1 MSNRIY
7 HQQPVEEDDDRHSI
21 SSSASLTLTESDPL
35 LPSKNLDHTTIQQ
48 EFHWIFY
55 NSLPIIGTY
64 LLQSSFQFASIF
76 TLGHL
81 GSVELGA
88 SALASMFVNV
98 SAWSIAYGTTTAL
111 DTLCSQSWT
120 ASKDKTIIGVHL
132 QRAYLVLA
140 LLFIPIACV
149 WWNATS
155 IMLYFDQDPELAGF
169 AGLFLRYLL
178 PGAPAYIAFEATKR
192 YLQAQGIM
200 HASTYSM
207 MVTAPLNFVLN
218 YAFVYTFGMGFIGAP
233 LATSFSYW
241 IMFLLLIA
249 YAKFVKGSEGWG
261 GWSRECLKDWVPF
274 LKLAFSGIII
284 ICAEWTAFE
293 VSSLAASYLGTTD
306 LAAQSILLTL
316 SSATYTIPMG
326 ISIAATNRVG
336 NAIGGNYGY
345 KAKVASTTALIFSV
359 LFGIVNSL
367 FFLMTRSKLGLLFSS
382 DQKVIDMVSNV
393 LPIFAI
399 FQVTDGIASV
409 GGGVIRGLGRQ
420 NVAAWINLVAY
431 YLIALPFG
439 FYLTFK
445 LNWALTGLWTGL
457 TIALF
462 LVAFGEVVFLLN
474 IDWFQEVKK
483 AQLRVKVEKDKITE
497 NLV

>member
-7 HQQPVEEDDDRHSI
+7 HQQPIEDDDRHSI
-21 SSSASLTLTESDPL
+21 SSSASLTLTESVPL
-35 LPSKNLDHTTIQQ
+35 LPGKHLDHTTLQQ

-81 GSVELGA
+81 IKLLSVYIYKELI
-88 SALASMFVNV
+88 SY
-98 SAWSIAYGTTTAL
+98 W
-111 DTLCSQSWT
+111 
-120 ASKDKTIIGVHL
+120 
-132 QRAYLVLA
+132 
-140 LLFIPIACV
+140 
-149 WWNATS
+149 
-155 IMLYFDQDPELAGF
+155 LYC
-169 AGLFLRYLL
+169 LFLRYLL

-345 KAKVASTTALIFSV
+345 KAKVASTTALLFSV
-359 LFGIVNSL
+359 LFGIINSL
-367 FFLMTRSKLGLLFSS
+367 FFLLTRSKLGLLFSS

-474 IDWFQEVKK
+474 IDWFQEVKR
-483 AQLRVKVEKDKITE
+483 AQLRVKVEKDKVTE